1 MIKDTISIKVNKVER
16 SRITDV
22 DWDNLPFGKVFSD
35 HMLVMDYKDG
45 VWHDP
50 EIVPFE
56 PLLMHPAT
64 SAIHYGQS
72 IFEGMKANKNENN
85 EVLIFRPE
93 MNAKRFT
100 ESCKRICMPQIP
112 ESTFIQ
118 LIQKIVDIDREW
130 VPSKEGHSLYI
141 RPFMFATDD
150 FIGIKPSD
158 TYKFIIF
165 TCPVG
170 AYYSQPV
177 NVKIEEYYTRAAQGG
192 VGRAKT
198 AGNYAAS
205 LYPAKLAQEQG
216 FHQLIWTDAAEH
228 KYIEES
234 GTMNIVFEIDGKL
247 VTPSE
252 DMDTIL
258 RGVTKRAVVDITRH
272 WGVEVEER
280 CVTVE
285 EVVTALREGRVT
297 DAFGA
302 GTAATIAQVAKI
314 GFREELFELPDVTS
328 RTLSNKIKTYLTD
341 LKSGKVE
348 DELNWLLKF

>member
-56 PLLMHPAT
+56 PLSMHPAT

-258 RGVTKRAVVDITRH
+258 RGVTKRAVVDIARH

>member
-56 PLLMHPAT
+56 SLSMHPAT

-258 RGVTKRAVVDITRH
+258 RGVTKRAVVDIARH

-280 CVTVE
+280 SVTVK